1 MTAEGSLMR
10 KPSLILLLVLIS
22 ALPAMAGQKLKGSTT
37 LKDFQPAG
45 TTDKNQKTQ
54 RFDLSFIAVGNEYTC
69 RTKDKTKATDF
80 VVGADVKYEIDNDKV
95 KLKNASG
102 KQAECTV
109 VRVEKASGVQSAE
122 APK

>member
-1 MTAEGSLMR
+1 MMR
-10 KPSLILLLVLIS
+10 KLNLMLLLVLIS
-22 ALPAMAGQKLKGSTT
+22 ALPVAGEKLKGKTT

-54 RFDLSFIAVGNEYTC
+54 KFDMSFIAVGHEYTC

-80 VVGADVKYEIDNDKV
+80 VVGADVSYQIDNDKV

-109 VRVEKASGVQSAE
+109 VRVEKASGLQSAE

>member
-1 MTAEGSLMR
+1 MRKISLM
-10 KPSLILLLVLIS
+10 LLVVLMS
-22 ALPAMAGQKLKGSTT
+22 ALPVAGEKLKGKTT
-37 LKDFQPAG
+37 LKDFQTAG

-54 RFDLSFIAVGNEYTC
+54 KFDMSFVAAGNEYTC

-80 VVGADVKYEIDNDKV
+80 VVGADVSYQIDNDKV

-109 VRVEKASGVQSAE
+109 VRVEKASGLQSAE